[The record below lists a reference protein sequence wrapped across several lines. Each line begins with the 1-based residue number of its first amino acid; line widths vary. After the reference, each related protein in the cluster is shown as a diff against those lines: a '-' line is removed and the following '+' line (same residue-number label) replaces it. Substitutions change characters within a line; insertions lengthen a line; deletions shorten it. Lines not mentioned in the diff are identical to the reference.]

1 MLHRCLP
8 LLQLQRNPAPP
19 CDKTLITDA
28 TSFFHTLWKITR
40 VMTQRSGLN
49 LICSR
54 QQDKKKQKNRGHIL
68 LLSASLLCHSV
79 CASAT
84 YVVQFLFCLF
94 FGLERAFWTLLKQN
108 LRSFYFIFLKKIY
121 RINTFCVLCHQKY
134 EVWLKVY
141 KMTVCLILVST
152 SGYFLQNDLLL
163 D

>member
-54 QQDKKKQKNRGHIL
+54 QQDKKKQKKPWAHPSSIL
-68 LLSASLLCHSV
+68 VTSLSFCLCFCNIRCSVPLLSLFWSGKS
-79 CASAT
+79 
-84 YVVQFLFCLF
+84 FLDPFKIEFKIILF
-94 FGLERAFWTLLKQN
+94 
-108 LRSFYFIFLKKIY
+108 YFLKKIY

-134 EVWLKVY
+134 EV
-141 KMTVCLILVST
+141 
-152 SGYFLQNDLLL
+152 
-163 D
+163 